1 VIVSFTG
8 TRRGANHWQRVFVRQ
23 HLSHLRPSAVA
34 HGACVG
40 ADDQLDEI
48 AAELGIHRLVWPS
61 TASTRVPDERL
72 RARTGSSLTIMSPL
86 PPLERDRLIVDA
98 GEILIATPAE
108 TLEVCRSG
116 TWATVR
122 PLRPSDGQAGDPHHA
137 LSLKGLRAA

>member
-23 HLSHLRPSAVA
+23 HLLHLRPSAVA

-61 TASTRVPDERL
+61 TSVTRVPDERL
-72 RARTGSSLTIMSPL
+72 RARTGSSLTIMPPL

-98 GEILIATPAE
+98 GEILIATPAQTFE
-108 TLEVCRSG
+108 MPRSG

-122 PLRPSDGQAGDPHHA
+122 YARRTGKRVILITP
-137 LSLKGLRAA
+137 